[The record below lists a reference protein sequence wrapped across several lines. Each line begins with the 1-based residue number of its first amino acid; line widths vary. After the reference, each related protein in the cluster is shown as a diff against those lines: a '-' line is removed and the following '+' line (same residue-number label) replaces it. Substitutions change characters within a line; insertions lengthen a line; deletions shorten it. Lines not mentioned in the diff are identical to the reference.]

1 MFVCVCVYLFEFVFL
16 CVYLFEFVV
25 CLKYLKAASVSIALC
40 VVFFYQPK
48 PNISQLSNSEIV
60 FMIVFGTAS
69 SNGRYDRFAKN
80 LVTNEV
86 WSKVENIEVLLTN

>member
-1 MFVCVCVYLFEFVFL
+1 MDHFENSLARFRVGL
-16 CVYLFEFVV
+16 RVQMVIV
-25 CLKYLKAASVSIALC
+25 ITTVSIALC

-69 SNGRYDRFAKN
+69 SNGRYDRFAKI

-86 WSKVENIEVLLTN
+86 WSKVETIEVLLTN

>member
-1 MFVCVCVYLFEFVFL
+1 MDHFENSLARFRVGL
-16 CVYLFEFVV
+16 RVQMVIV
-25 CLKYLKAASVSIALC
+25 ITTVSIALC

>member
-1 MFVCVCVYLFEFVFL
+1 MDHFENSLARFRVGL
-16 CVYLFEFVV
+16 RVQMVIV
-25 CLKYLKAASVSIALC
+25 ITTVSIALC

-69 SNGRYDRFAKN
+69 SNGRYDGFAKN

-86 WSKVENIEVLLTN
+86 WSKVETIEVLLTN

>member
-1 MFVCVCVYLFEFVFL
+1 MDHFENSLARFRVGL
-16 CVYLFEFVV
+16 RVQMVIV
-25 CLKYLKAASVSIALC
+25 ITTVSIALC

-86 WSKVENIEVLLTN
+86 WSKVETIEVLLTN